1 MPEFDAASALP
12 ERSSV
17 YDFLYHDPRRIASFL
32 AQFSQHGHLESLSR
46 SESTAAGTTDKSV
59 VTGRA
64 GLPAVGSVGGS
75 GETTASESVTEALT
89 KTYDPLWANALALLD
104 HLSQHGLIR
113 RDVTQ
118 ASIGQFVLAQGE
130 LDIVNLG
137 TLHAA
142 WAENPIRKL
151 ITSGVRGKEPRAQM
165 EAGFSF
171 IRMLP
176 HSIQAV
182 LRGEIAVWCCLQSGG
197 MTTPVDDL
205 LLKHGVAVH
214 GRWSLLGILDAVP
227 DSGVLADDPPVGP
240 EDSMATLMRALAPLA
255 RQVLGRP
262 PSHYGVTPLLILRE
276 IGQAAHSR

>member
-1 MPEFDAASALP
+1 M
-12 ERSSV
+12 
-17 YDFLYHDPRRIASFL
+17 
-32 AQFSQHGHLESLSR
+32 
-46 SESTAAGTTDKSV
+46 
-59 VTGRA
+59 
-64 GLPAVGSVGGS
+64 
-75 GETTASESVTEALT
+75 
-89 KTYDPLWANALALLD
+89 
-104 HLSQHGLIR
+104 
-113 RDVTQ
+113 
-118 ASIGQFVLAQGE
+118 LAQGK

-142 WAENPIRKL
+142 WTENPIRKL
-151 ITSGVRGKEPRAQM
+151 ITAGGGQGRGQRAQM

-182 LRGEIAVWCCLQSGG
+182 LRGEITVWCCLQGGG

-214 GRWSLLGILDAVP
+214 GKWSLLGILDAVP

-262 PSHYGVTPLLILRE
+262 PDHYGVTPLLIFRE
-276 IGQAAHSR
+276 IGQVVEGR

>member
-1 MPEFDAASALP
+1 MPESDAVSAPP
-12 ERSSV
+12 ERGSV
-17 YDFLYHDPRRIASFL
+17 YDFLYHDPRRIGSFL
-32 AQFSQHGHLESLSR
+32 AQFTQHGHLESLSH
-46 SESTAAGTTDKSV
+46 SQSTTEAASDKGV

-64 GLPAVGSVGGS
+64 GAPLVGSVGGS
-75 GETTASESVTEALT
+75 GETAASESVTEALT
-89 KTYDPLWANALALLD
+89 TTYDPLWANALALLD
-104 HLSQHGLIR
+104 HLSQHGLIH
-113 RDVTQ
+113 RDITK
-118 ASIGQFVLAQGE
+118 ASIGQFVLTRGE
-130 LDIVNLG
+130 LDVVNLG

-142 WAENPIRKL
+142 WTENPIRKL

-182 LRGEIAVWCCLQSGG
+182 LRGEITVWCCLRSDG

-205 LLKHGVAVH
+205 LLKHGVAVS
-214 GRWSLLGILDAVP
+214 GKWSLLGILDAVP
-227 DSGVLADDPPVGP
+227 DPGAPAVEPPIGP

-262 PSHYGVTPLLILRE
+262 PGHYGVTPLLILRE
-276 IGQAAHSR
+276 IG